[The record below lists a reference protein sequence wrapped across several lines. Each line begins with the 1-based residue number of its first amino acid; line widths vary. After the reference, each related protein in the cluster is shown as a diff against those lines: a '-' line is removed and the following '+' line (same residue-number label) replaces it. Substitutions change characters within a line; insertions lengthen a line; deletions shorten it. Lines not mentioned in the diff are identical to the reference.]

1 MSCPTEFKM
10 QLGEA
15 FFAIAAA
22 VLWIFS
28 AFTSMPSTAFDEL
41 PIEDLGEISDAFGRQ
56 SGRSAWAAICAA
68 VAAILSAIFVF
79 APSCLNLGR

>member
-22 VLWIFS
+22 VLWILS
-28 AFTSMPSTAFDEL
+28 AFTRMPSTAFDEL
-41 PIEDLGEISDAFGRQ
+41 AIDDLGEISEAFGRQ
-56 SGRSAWAAICAA
+56 SRRSAWAAICAA
-68 VAAILSAIFVF
+68 GAAILGAILVY
-79 APSCLNLGR
+79 APSCLNLG